1 MSNPFVL
8 FASFCF
14 GLCIGSFLN
23 VCISRLPE
31 SLSIISPGSR
41 CPDCKTPIRFY
52 DNIPVLSWIWL
63 KRKCRSCG
71 LPIAIRYPLIELL
84 TGGFAMCILLKYGL
98 TFSALVYFLFIATLL
113 VVTFIDI
120 DHQIIPNGITL
131 PGIPLFFAAA
141 VLLTPVG
148 YLDALIGIIVGGG
161 SLYLVALIY
170 YLVTG
175 TEGMGGG
182 DIKLLAMIG
191 AMIGWQGV
199 LFTIFISS
207 VIGTLIGGT
216 LMLATE
222 KGMKFAVPFGPFLS
236 IAAVLHVFFGDALI
250 NWYLYG
256 APLF

>member
-1 MSNPFVL
+1 MSNPFIL
-8 FASFCF
+8 LASFCF

-31 SLSIISPGSR
+31 GASIVSPGSR
-41 CPDCKTPIRFY
+41 CPECKTPIHFY
-52 DNIPVLSWIWL
+52 DNVPVLSWLWL
-63 KRKCRSCG
+63 KGKCRSCR

-84 TGGFAMCILLKYGL
+84 TGGFALCTVLKYGL
-98 TFSALVYFLFIATLL
+98 AFAALAYFIFIATLL

-120 DHQIIPNGITL
+120 DHQIIPNEITL

-141 VLLTPVG
+141 VLLPSVG
-148 YLDALIGIIVGGG
+148 YLDALIGIVVGGG

-170 YLVTG
+170 YTITG

-199 LFTIFISS
+199 LFTIFVSS

-216 LMLATE
+216 MMLATE

-236 IAAVLHVFFGDALI
+236 AAAVLHVFFGQALI

-256 APLF
+256 TPLF